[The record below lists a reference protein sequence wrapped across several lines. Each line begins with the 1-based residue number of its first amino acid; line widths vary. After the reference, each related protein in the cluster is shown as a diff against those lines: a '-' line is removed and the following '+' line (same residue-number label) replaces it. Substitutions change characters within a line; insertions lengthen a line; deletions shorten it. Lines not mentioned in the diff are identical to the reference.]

1 MPRSRRSRAAHASV
15 AAASRWKRGAALVPP
30 TGDSRPRPT
39 RRRTTSGC
47 RPASLASASM
57 SSVSVGRGPVVQRTS
72 ATVVVGV
79 RVAVM
84 RCSAPLPRVEL
95 RHLRELLE
103 ELALLLRRL
112 LRDHDLHD
120 RVEVAGA
127 AARIGVA
134 LAAQAQP
141 PAARRARRN
150 LHAALAV
157 ERLDLDLGPERRLP
171 RRHRQVD
178 VEVAAIQPKARVP
191 ADAHAQEEV
200 ARGAAADARPALTG
214 EPDAL
219 AVADAARDV
228 DLEVAPVAEREAP
241 PPAARG
247 LLERELELGLPVAAA
262 HREAVEA
269 AAAAPAAP
277 SAAAEQALEEV
288 VDVALAEL
296 DADVVEVAA
305 PAAALAPAAARPAA
319 GASPGALGL
328 LRGAPV
334 RAEAVVLGA
343 LLGVAEDLVGLGD
356 LLEAVL
362 GARLLVDIRVVLA
375 GEPPVGTAD
384 LVLARSAGDAER
396 LVVVAGADCGHQLP
410 VCGRRDTATCA
421 GRSTRPST
429 ANPARRTST
438 TVRSGTSSVSR
449 TSTASWRSG
458 SNGSPGAPMRCTPW
472 RARIAS
478 ICSSTARMPWPRG
491 PPSSM
496 RTARST
502 LSIASSHS
510 RTSASRASWTRRST
524 SRAERLR

>member
-1 MPRSRRSRAAHASV
+1 MSRVS
-15 AAASRWKRGAALVPP
+15 
-30 TGDSRPRPT
+30 
-39 RRRTTSGC
+39 
-47 RPASLASASM
+47 PA
-57 SSVSVGRGPVVQRTS
+57 RGPAVQRTS

-103 ELALLLRRL
+103 QLALLLRQL
-112 LRDHDLHD
+112 LGDHDLHD

-141 PAARRARRN
+141 PAARRARRD

-157 ERLDLDLGPERRLP
+157 ERLDLDLGAERRLP
-171 RRHRQVD
+171 GRHRQVD
-178 VEVAAIQPKARVP
+178 VEVAALPPKARVP

-200 ARGAAADARPALTG
+200 ARGAAADARPALAG

-247 LLERELELGLPVAAA
+247 LLERELELGLLVAAA
-262 HREAVEA
+262 HREPVEA
-269 AAAAPAAP
+269 AAAPAAAAP

-288 VDVALAEL
+288 VDVAVAEL
-296 DADVVEVAA
+296 DADVVEAAA
-305 PAAALAPAAARPAA
+305 PVEALVPAAARRTA
-319 GASPGALGL
+319 GGSPGALRL

-334 RAEAVVLGA
+334 LAEAVVLGA
-343 LLGVAEDLVGLGD
+343 LLGVAEDVVGLGD

-362 GARLLVDIRVVLA
+362 GARLLVDVRVVLA
-375 GEPPVGTAD
+375 GEPPVGPAD
-384 LVLARSAGDAER
+384 LVLARPVGGAER
-396 LVVVAGADCGHQLP
+396 LVVVPRADCRHQLA

-449 TSTASWRSG
+449 TATASWRSG
-458 SNGSPGAPMRCTPW
+458 SNGSPGAPIRWTPW
-472 RARIAS
+472 RARIPS
-478 ICSSTARMPWPRG
+478 ICSSRARMPWPSG
-491 PPSSM
+491 PSGSM
-496 RTARST
+496 RTARSM
-502 LSIASSHS
+502 LSTPSSHS
-510 RTSASRASWTRRST
+510 RTSASRASWTRRSS

>member
-1 MPRSRRSRAAHASV
+1 M
-15 AAASRWKRGAALVPP
+15 
-30 TGDSRPRPT
+30 
-39 RRRTTSGC
+39 RRTTSGC
-47 RPASLASASM
+47 RPDSLASASM
-57 SSVSVGRGPVVQRTS
+57 SRVSPARGPAVQRTRV
-72 ATVVVGV
+72 TVVVGA

-103 ELALLLRRL
+103 QLALLLRQL
-112 LRDHDLHD
+112 LGDHDLHD

-200 ARGAAADARPALTG
+200 ARGAAADARPALAG

-228 DLEVAPVAEREAP
+228 DFEVAPVVEGEAP
-241 PPAARG
+241 PPAARR
-247 LLERELELGLPVAAA
+247 LLERELQLDLLVAAA
-262 HREAVEA
+262 HRECVEA
-269 AAAAPAAP
+269 ARAPAAAAPSP
-277 SAAAEQALEEV
+277 AAEQAVEEV

-305 PAAALAPAAARPAA
+305 PAEALEPAAARPAA

-458 SNGSPGAPMRCTPW
+458 SNGSRGAPMRCTPW

-478 ICSSTARMPWPRG
+478 ICSSTARMPWPSG
-491 PPSSM
+491 PPASM
-496 RTARST
+496 RTARSM

-510 RTSASRASWTRRST
+510 RTSASRASWTRRSG
-524 SRAERLR
+524 SRAERLRELSRSASARL

>member
-30 TGDSRPRPT
+30 TGVSRPRST
-39 RRRTTSGC
+39 KRRTTSGC

-305 PAAALAPAAARPAA
+305 PAEALEPTAARPAAAAAGPAA
-319 GASPGALGL
+319 GASPGTLGL

-375 GEPPVGTAD
+375 GEPPGGTAG
-384 LVLARSAGDAER
+384 LVLPRSPGGAPR
-396 LVVVAGADCGHQLP
+396 PVVGAGARCGPH
-410 VCGRRDTATCA
+410 
-421 GRSTRPST
+421 
-429 ANPARRTST
+429 
-438 TVRSGTSSVSR
+438 
-449 TSTASWRSG
+449 
-458 SNGSPGAPMRCTPW
+458 
-472 RARIAS
+472 
-478 ICSSTARMPWPRG
+478 
-491 PPSSM
+491 
-496 RTARST
+496 
-502 LSIASSHS
+502 
-510 RTSASRASWTRRST
+510 
-524 SRAERLR
+524 